1 MRCSETQYRV
11 IYGDTD
17 RMGRV
22 YYANYLRWFEIGRTE
37 LFRDLGLS
45 YRAIEEK
52 GIFLPVAEVQ
62 LKLHAGADYDDL
74 LIIETCV
81 DPGVKGGIKFDYR
94 ILRKPEAVLIASGH
108 TRHAY
113 LDRQGKVV
121 RPPDFI
127 QALLARLGTQRP

>member
-1 MRCSETQYRV
+1 MLRHETEQRV

-37 LFRDLGLS
+37 LFRYRGLS

-52 GIFLPVAEVQ
+52 GVFLPVAEVQ
-62 LKLHAGADYDDL
+62 LKLHAGAEYDDL

-81 DPGVKGGIKFDYR
+81 DPKVKGGIKFDYR
-94 ILRKPEAVLIASGH
+94 ILRKADGALIASGY
-108 TRHAY
+108 TKHAY

-121 RPPDFI
+121 RPPDFVRRI
-127 QALLARLGTQRP
+127 MGSQEGAQG